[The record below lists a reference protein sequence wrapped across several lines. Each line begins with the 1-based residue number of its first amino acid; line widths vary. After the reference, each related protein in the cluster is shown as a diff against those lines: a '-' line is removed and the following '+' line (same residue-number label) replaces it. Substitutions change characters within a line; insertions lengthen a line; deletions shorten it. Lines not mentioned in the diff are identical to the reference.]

1 MLSLASKP
9 NLEKIIPT
17 QTEQKGEYRMSHNG
31 KVLIYKIHRHEEV
44 PVIPWVPYAGIHSG
58 KVTGYTATEVLK
70 DPDKLFES
78 IMEINRI
85 YDPDGQTV
93 MFDLQLEA
101 EILGCD
107 LYWADYNLP
116 SVISHPLAETDEI
129 PSKIPA
135 KTEGR
140 LPMVLDVMKRFK
152 EAVGEKTASYGLFC
166 GPFTLASHLR
176 GTKIFINMK
185 RDPDYVHRLL
195 AFTTKVSMAMCDY
208 YEEAGIDILAAVD
221 PLMSQISPKH
231 FETFFSKP
239 YKELFHYIRGKKIF
253 SSFFVCGDATHNLR
267 LMCECSPDA
276 LAVDENVNMV
286 IAKKITDE
294 YNIVLGGNIPLT
306 TTMLFGTQQANMK
319 YTLNLIDDLKT
330 AGLDIHRNFIIA
342 PGCDM
347 PYDIP
352 PQNAIAVG
360 QAAHDPESVRSMV
373 ENYED
378 TSFDDIVVEIPDYKN
393 LKKPLM
399 EVFTL
404 DPIAC
409 AACTYMFAAASEV
422 KEILGDKIDMVEHRY
437 TKRESIVRVRKMGV
451 TALPSIYING
461 ELKYPSIIPSR
472 EELLSELEKYM

>member
-1 MLSLASKP
+1 
-9 NLEKIIPT
+9 
-17 QTEQKGEYRMSHNG
+17 MSHNG
-31 KVLIYKIHRHEEV
+31 RELIYKVHRHEEV
-44 PVIPWVPYAGIHSG
+44 SVIPWVPYAGIHAG
-58 KVTGYTATEVLK
+58 KVTGYKAPEVLK

-78 IMEINRI
+78 IMEVNRL

-116 SVISHPLAETDEI
+116 SVVSHPLKDTDEI
-129 PSKIPA
+129 PEKIPQ

-140 LPMVLDVMKRFK
+140 LPMVLEVMTRFR
-152 EAVGEKTASYGLFC
+152 EAAGDKTASYGLFC

-176 GTKIFINMK
+176 GTKLFIDMK
-185 RDPDYVHRLL
+185 KNPDYVHRLL
-195 AFTTKVSMAMCDY
+195 AYTNRVSMAMCNY
-208 YEEAGIDILAAVD
+208 YEEAGIDVLAAVD

-231 FETFFSKP
+231 FEEFFSAP
-239 YKELFHYIRGKKIF
+239 YKELFDYIRDKNIF
-253 SSFFVCGDATHNLR
+253 SSFFVCGDATHNLA
-267 LMCECSPDA
+267 LMCECKPDA
-276 LAVDENVNMV
+276 VAIDENVDM
-286 IAKKITDE
+286 IAAKKITDR

-319 YTLNLIDDLKT
+319 YTVDLIDGVT
-330 AGLDIHRNFIIA
+330 NAGMNVHKNFIIA

-352 PQNAIAVG
+352 PQNAVAVG
-360 QAAHDPESVRSMV
+360 QAAHDPDSVRAMV

-378 TSFDDIVVEIPDYKN
+378 TSFDDIVVEIPDYAN
-393 LKKPLM
+393 LEKPLM

-409 AACTYMFAAASEV
+409 AACTYMLAAANDALEV
-422 KEILGDKIDMVEHRY
+422 LGDQVDMVEHRY
-437 TKRESIVRVRKMGV
+437 TKRESIARVKKMGV
-451 TALPSIYING
+451 SALPSIYING
-461 ELKYPSIIPSR
+461 EMKYPSIIPSR
-472 EELLSELEKYM
+472 EELVAELEKYL